1 MAQVFCLG
9 EALID
14 RLLPWGDDLG
24 RDCLGGAPA
33 NGACALARL
42 GTAAGFVGRL
52 GRDPIGAAF
61 AELFD
66 QRCLDTTG
74 LQWDEQRPS
83 RVVLVERDA
92 SGDRC
97 FGGFDGDLGAGFAD
111 TALAADQLPA
121 GLGTGWLACGTI
133 PLATPTSALALE
145 QAISRHRAGGGR
157 LVLDVNWRPT
167 FWGLAADAEP
177 TAEIQQ
183 QMQPLLRQAD
193 LLKLAAE
200 EAEGL
205 FSSRDPQAV
214 AAALPQRPAVVVTDG
229 GKGVSWSMGAASGA
243 LPAYRVPVVDTTGA
257 GDAFLAGLL
266 HRLVKEPTLL
276 AGSDPDRVKQAL
288 QFASAC
294 GALVCQG
301 AGAIDPQPAEA
312 AVLAFIEQ
320 QPAG

>member
-14 RLLPWGDDLG
+14 RLLPWGDDPG

-61 AELFD
+61 AELFE
-66 QRCLDTTG
+66 QRGLDTSG

-97 FGGFDGDLGAGFAD
+97 FGGFDGDRGAGFAD
-111 TALAADQLPA
+111 TALAAELLPA
-121 GLGTGWLACGTI
+121 GLGSGWLACGTI
-133 PLATPTSALALE
+133 PLATPTSAQALE

-167 FWGLAADAEP
+167 FWGLTSDAEP

-183 QMQPLLRQAD
+183 QIQPLLRQAD

-205 FSSRDPQAV
+205 FASRDPQAV

-229 GKGVSWSMGAASGA
+229 GKGVSWAMGAASGA

-266 HRLVKEPTLL
+266 HRLVKEPNLL
-276 AGSDPDRVKQAL
+276 AGSDPDRVRQAL

-312 AVLAFIEQ
+312 AVLAFIDQ
-320 QPAG
+320 QPGG

>member
-14 RLLPWGDDLG
+14 RLLPGAMIPAAIVWVVRRPMGPVPWRGWEPLLALLDAWGATPSVQPLQNSLRSEAWIPAVCSGMSSARAGWCWWSVMPAVIAVLAALMATAGRLCRYGLG
-24 RDCLGGAPA
+24 RRSAASWAGKRLAGLRHHSLGH
-33 NGACALARL
+33 
-42 GTAAGFVGRL
+42 THFSVG
-52 GRDPIGAAF
+52 
-61 AELFD
+61 
-66 QRCLDTTG
+66 
-74 LQWDEQRPS
+74 
-83 RVVLVERDA
+83 V
-92 SGDRC
+92 
-97 FGGFDGDLGAGFAD
+97 GAGH
-111 TALAADQLPA
+111 QPA
-121 GLGTGWLACGTI
+121 
-133 PLATPTSALALE
+133 
-145 QAISRHRAGGGR
+145 SRWRGR

-177 TAEIQQ
+177 TAAIQQ

-229 GKGVSWSMGAASGA
+229 SKGVSWSMGAASGS

-266 HRLVKEPTLL
+266 HRLVKEPNLL
-276 AGSDPDRVKQAL
+276 AGSDSGRVKQAL

-312 AVLAFIEQ
+312 AVLAFMEQ
-320 QPAG
+320 QSAG

>member
-14 RLLPWGDDLG
+14 RLLPWGEDPG

-52 GRDPIGAAF
+52 GRDPIGTAF
-61 AELFD
+61 AELFE
-66 QRCLDTTG
+66 QRGLDTSG

-97 FGGFDGDLGAGFAD
+97 FGGFDGDRGEGFAD

-121 GLGTGWLACGTI
+121 GLGSGWLACGTI
-133 PLATPTSALALE
+133 PLATPTSALAL
-145 QAISRHRAGGGR
+145 QKAISRYCAGGGR

-183 QMQPLLRQAD
+183 QIQPLLRQAD

-214 AAALPQRPAVVVTDG
+214 AAALPQNPAVVVTDG
-229 GKGVSWSMGAASGA
+229 GKGVSWSMGAASGS

-257 GDAFLAGLL
+257 GDAFTAGLL
-266 HRLVKEPTLL
+266 HRWAAAPQE
-276 AGSDPDRVKQAL
+276 RIR
-288 QFASAC
+288 FAAAC
-294 GALVCQG
+294 GALVCGG
-301 AGAIDPQPAEA
+301 AGGIDPQPTQAQAEA
-312 AVLAFIEQ
+312 FLGGVS
-320 QPAG
+320 